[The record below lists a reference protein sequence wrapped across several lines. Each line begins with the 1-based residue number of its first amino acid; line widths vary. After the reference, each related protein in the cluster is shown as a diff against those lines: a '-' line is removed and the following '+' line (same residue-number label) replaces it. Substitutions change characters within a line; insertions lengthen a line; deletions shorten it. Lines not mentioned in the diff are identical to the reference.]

1 MKLPSNK
8 NFGYFFSLVFFIVS
22 TYLYYNEIL
31 TISYVFIIIT
41 IIFFTVTI
49 INANLLLPLNKLWMR
64 FGFLLGKIISPIIL
78 GVIFFGL
85 ITPYGII
92 MRMFGRDE
100 LNLKKIKSKSYWC
113 RVKTRKRLNNI
124 QKIKITKKN

>member
-1 MKLPSNK
+1 
-8 NFGYFFSLVFFIVS
+8 
-22 TYLYYNEIL
+22 
-31 TISYVFIIIT
+31 
-41 IIFFTVTI
+41 
-49 INANLLLPLNKLWMR
+49 MR

-100 LNLKKIKSKSYWC
+100 LNLKKIKSKSYWIE
-113 RVKTRKRLNNI
+113 RSNI
-124 QKIKITKKN
+124 SSQINFKKQF

>member
-100 LNLKKIKSKSYWC
+100 PNLKKIKSKSYWID
-113 RVKTRKRLNNI
+113 RSNI
-124 QKIKITKKN
+124 SSQINFKKQF

>member
-8 NFGYFFSLVFFIVS
+8 KFGYFFSFVFFIVS
-22 TYLYYNEIL
+22 VYFYYNEFL

-41 IIFFTVTI
+41 TIFFTVTI
-49 INANLLLPLNKLWMR
+49 INPNLLLTLNKLWMR
-64 FGFLLGKIISPIIL
+64 LGFLLGKIISPIIL

-85 ITPYGII
+85 ITPYGIV

-100 LNLKKIKSKSYWC
+100 LNLKKIKNKSYWIN
-113 RVKTRKRLNNI
+113 RSNI
-124 QKIKITKKN
+124 SSQINFKKQF

>member
-100 LNLKKIKSKSYWC
+100 LNLKKIKSKSYWIE
-113 RVKTRKRLNNI
+113 RSNI
-124 QKIKITKKN
+124 SSQINFKKQF

>member
-41 IIFFTVTI
+41 VIFFTVTI

-100 LNLKKIKSKSYWC
+100 LNLKKIKSKSYWID
-113 RVKTRKRLNNI
+113 RSNI
-124 QKIKITKKN
+124 SSQINFKKQF

>member
-100 LNLKKIKSKSYWC
+100 LNLKKIKSKSYWID
-113 RVKTRKRLNNI
+113 RSNI
-124 QKIKITKKN
+124 SSQINFKKQF